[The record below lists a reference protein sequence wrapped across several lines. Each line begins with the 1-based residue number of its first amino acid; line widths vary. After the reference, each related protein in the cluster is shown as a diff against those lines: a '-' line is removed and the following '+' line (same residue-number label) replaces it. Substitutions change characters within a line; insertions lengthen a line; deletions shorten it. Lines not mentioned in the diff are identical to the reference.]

1 MKMTKKVRSPN
12 PQGKGLCPVVDRLTD
27 LQHHVNA
34 PPKPITQIASELFT
48 SLFILESRIRF
59 KPVLDRKYW
68 LYRKGDS
75 YHLSLIGPKE
85 WHQSLSGHY
94 IGECRLHPDLT
105 WSLAL
110 SEETQN
116 NRLLMEELHSRR
128 QAFDKK
134 LESAEQLNEALP
146 VFVND
151 FSYHSRVLASALAF
165 SLASSMRQT
174 NILSLSFDQALHLE
188 RGLITQ
194 THDDV

>member
-1 MKMTKKVRSPN
+1 MKMTKKVKSPN
-12 PQGKGLCPVVDRLTD
+12 PQGKGLCPVIDRLTD
-27 LQHHVNA
+27 LQQHVNA
-34 PPKPITQIASELFT
+34 PPKPITRIASELFT

-68 LYRKGDS
+68 LYRKGDD
-75 YHLSLIGPKE
+75 YHLSLIGPTE
-85 WHQSLSGHY
+85 WHPSLSGHY

-116 NRLLMEELHSRR
+116 NRLLMEEIQFRR
-128 QAFDKK
+128 QAFDQK
-134 LESAEQLNEALP
+134 LQSAEKLNDALP

-174 NILSLSFDQALHLE
+174 DILGLSFAQALNLE
-188 RGLITQ
+188 CGMITLSQ
-194 THDDV
+194 NDD

>member
-1 MKMTKKVRSPN
+1 MVKKVRSPN

-27 LQHHVNA
+27 LQHRVNA

-48 SLFILESRIRF
+48 SLFILECRIRF

-68 LYRKGDS
+68 LYRKGDN

-85 WHQSLSGHY
+85 WHPSLSGHY

-151 FSYHSRVLASALAF
+151 LSYHSRVLASALAF

-174 NILSLSFDQALHLE
+174 DILGLSFDQALSLE
-188 RGLITQ
+188 CGLIAKTQ
-194 THDDV
+194 DDV